1 MKALLMLITSCLAA
15 QASVLDLTH
24 GTWINEDQ
32 QNGGVTQ
39 IVVRLDGSH
48 VVGHAWGAC
57 RPTDCDWGEA
67 EVELWNG
74 IPLIIWKQGFST
86 TRMQLVPQPD
96 GRLLVVYHEE
106 FQDDSGR
113 SLTAQAQFFSRQQPH
128 QDSPEETAARKL
140 MKLTAET
147 YRGLPAARFDSTE
160 IVNIRTGKREARTE
174 RMQTLFF
181 SQPNRLR
188 IEAHGSGE
196 ETVLIEDGTTEW
208 EIFPQSNEYS
218 HVPEAEDISWR
229 IGYTKLDKVRGTPRI
244 TGHQPF
250 EGASCTVIQM
260 DLERGVKQELWIDD
274 ATHVVRKDLRDQPA
288 PASGAPSRKSETVYT
303 LSRIGGKMDPNLFTY
318 DPAKTKAQSRRRLSQ
333 EAPISLVGKPAPDFA
348 LTDLENR
355 EVRLGDLRGKVV
367 LLDFWATWCAYCR
380 EALPTIELLHRAGR
394 EKGLEVFGV
403 DAEPPE
409 LAREYLTKF
418 GYTLPSLVDS
428 HDSLS
433 ARYHVEGWPTIVLI
447 DREGYV
453 AYYGEGEP
461 EKIRDM
467 LQKLGAW

>member
-1 MKALLMLITSCLAA
+1 MRALLMLITSCLAA
-15 QASVLDLTH
+15 HASVLDLTY

-74 IPLIIWKQGFST
+74 IPSIMWKQGFST

-140 MKLTAET
+140 MELTAET

-160 IVNIRTGKREARTE
+160 IVNIRTGKREVRTE
-174 RMQTLFF
+174 RMHTLFF

-188 IEAHGSGE
+188 IETHGAGE
-196 ETVLIEDGTTEW
+196 ESLIIEDGTTEW
-208 EIFPQSNEYS
+208 QIFPQSNEYS
-218 HVPEAEDISWR
+218 HLPEANDISDR
-229 IGYTKLDKVRGTPRI
+229 IGYAELDKVRGTPRI
-244 TGHQPF
+244 TRHQPF

-274 ATHVVRKDLRDQPA
+274 ATHLVRKDLRDQPA
-288 PASGAPSRKSETVYT
+288 PASGGTSRESETVYT
-303 LSRIGGKMDPNLFTY
+303 SFRIGGRMDPSLFTY

-333 EAPISLVGKPAPDFA
+333 EAPISLVGKPAPDLHYPTWRIGKYGWAICGVRWCCWIFGPHGA
-348 LTDLENR
+348 LTAVKRCQLSSFCIEQDER
-355 EVRLGDLRGKVV
+355 RALR
-367 LLDFWATWCAYCR
+367 C
-380 EALPTIELLHRAGR
+380 
-394 EKGLEVFGV
+394 
-403 DAEPPE
+403 
-409 LAREYLTKF
+409 LA
-418 GYTLPSLVDS
+418 
-428 HDSLS
+428 
-433 ARYHVEGWPTIVLI
+433 
-447 DREGYV
+447 
-453 AYYGEGEP
+453 
-461 EKIRDM
+461 
-467 LQKLGAW
+467 